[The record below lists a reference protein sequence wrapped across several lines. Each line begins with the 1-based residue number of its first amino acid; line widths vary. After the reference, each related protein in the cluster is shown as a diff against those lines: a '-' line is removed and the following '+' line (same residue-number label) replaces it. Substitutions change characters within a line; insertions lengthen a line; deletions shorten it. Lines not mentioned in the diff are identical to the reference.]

1 MAVDRK
7 TTIRALHDPPR
18 SGKTQTMAACR
29 RTSDFA
35 SLLPPNRIM
44 AVMWSNKRMRNFMKN
59 RIANM
64 VFFGIANIK
73 P

>member
-1 MAVDRK
+1 
-7 TTIRALHDPPR
+7 
-18 SGKTQTMAACR
+18 MAACR

-35 SLLPPNRIM
+35 GLLPPNRIM